1 MATRTMK
8 KFLALLLSLMMIAAV
23 FVVPSVAA
31 TDDLE
36 VTVHYQ
42 RSDSNYDNWNIWV
55 WADGKDGG
63 QQDFT
68 SSDSFGAVSK
78 FNMDVAGIDKI
89 GFIIRK
95 GEWES
100 KDTDGIRVISRRYNY
115 ECCNIDRSRT
125 DGFCAYFSTF

>member
-55 WADGKDGG
+55 G
-63 QQDFT
+63 QMAKTEVNRISHQAIALVQYP
-68 SSDSFGAVSK
+68 SSTW
-78 FNMDVAGIDKI
+78 M
-89 GFIIRK
+89 
-95 GEWES
+95 
-100 KDTDGIRVISRRYNY
+100 
-115 ECCNIDRSRT
+115 
-125 DGFCAYFSTF
+125 

>member
-42 RSDSNYDNWNIWV
+42 RSDSNYDNWEYLGLGRW
-55 WADGKDGG
+55 
-63 QQDFT
+63 QRRRST
-68 SSDSFGAVSK
+68 
-78 FNMDVAGIDKI
+78 
-89 GFIIRK
+89 GFHIKR
-95 GEWES
+95 
-100 KDTDGIRVISRRYNY
+100 
-115 ECCNIDRSRT
+115 
-125 DGFCAYFSTF
+125 